1 MNAELVKILVKKK
14 IIVSEMIVTGR
25 VAAPGLGQIMQ
36 KTSKDL
42 IIDTIDENF
51 FKCKDRSGL
60 VYFMNFSQV
69 QSVDGMNLSRFASVY
84 NIKAD
89 GSDQKIGKKRG
100 RKPKNTQISSNEG
113 SIHGKNTTTEINY
126 YAESA

>member
-89 GSDQKIGKKRG
+89 GSDQKIGKR
-100 RKPKNTQISSNEG
+100 EG
-113 SIHGKNTTTEINY
+113 VSQKTRR
-126 YAESA
+126 